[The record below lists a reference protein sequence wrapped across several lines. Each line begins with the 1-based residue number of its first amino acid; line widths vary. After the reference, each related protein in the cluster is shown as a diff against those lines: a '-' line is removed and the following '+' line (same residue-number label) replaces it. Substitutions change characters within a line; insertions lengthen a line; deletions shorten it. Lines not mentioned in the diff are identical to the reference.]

1 MSSFQSLERSASRVC
16 DALRR
21 DETSF
26 YNSVSSSSGGNDV
39 NHGNQT
45 NHQEKHHQAHIAPL
59 DMKDLLTV
67 NTKYYI
73 RTPTSTVTDNFSHQI
88 EERNFY
94 PIPRAIK
101 AQIWAEGTFTSFSGI
116 LPEIQKAWIT
126 KDNVLYLWD
135 YSNGHDSDDAYK
147 VYEGINEV
155 IYSVTAVCPK
165 ADPFPLSVA
174 YILVVIT
181 PVEIVLLA
189 VMKDDHKSMA
199 NRDGVFQLKSIARTH
214 YATSTDNL
222 TFLAIAGSSTGRIF
236 LAGSDCNLY
245 EFDYKDLRSSWSAY
259 WGIGSNYSCKKRKL
273 NTGINSFF
281 SFLTNGFTVE
291 AEIPMSLLVDDV
303 RKLLYAISKSGKV
316 AVFYIPSDEDE
327 LIYIKT
333 VNLMERA
340 KAKRD
345 VASSTFTREDEVIGL
360 FNITNEESSKLHG
373 MVVLNTGVRI
383 YFSLKGR
390 DGKSYLP
397 SASRSTPPYDL
408 DVEIVRLPYS
418 ANEAQKLKTGNDYA
432 EAGFLPAPPPTAKEL
447 QKSDRQISKALYSNG
462 SLLAVVGS
470 GPRNMLVNAKLEYAF
485 LNPLQDGNCEAR
497 ENLCALFRSR
507 DDVLFEECIHDIK
520 EVPGHLYDL
529 ESSRIRRLFY
539 ASETPHDHYNGSNTS
554 NKKGDALKIESV
566 PGPAPVLPYLGR
578 ERNSG
583 YTNDDLAFLCKQ
595 TELTSSMI
603 PSLSMSQR
611 QFALL
616 TDQGVYIIVQRRPID
631 YLYAL
636 LVSSCDERSCSSSKM
651 LDIKR
656 RIFEYYGLSQSC
668 AMCIGIACDL
678 PYDIT
683 STISGDFNAHYSSS
697 LQVNDTVKRNAI
709 IVMKQISQSTNP
721 ARGEPQILDDGKI
734 VWSTTFHALYQ
745 VFSRIVRPIWY
756 RNLIGPD
763 PKNRSKSLPILTTS
777 EFQALLEPLKK
788 LAQII
793 KIHHRDA
800 IEYASGDRTGSVD
813 NKMSEARVEENKLL
827 NDFYRLVSR
836 TIQAIRVI
844 QIILEAQSVQKLS
857 VKWSDLCNATF
868 MKFVTNSSSHSRI
881 KHGLQ
886 RMVCVKN
893 PPPVLTHI
901 MHKLARECFFFFSIG
916 SVHKYHGVNE
926 LRKAEDA
933 PQFSQKRDQHTAIA
947 INELCKPGIE
957 WDSILYDKDNTDQS
971 LRTVCNNF
979 LKLGELGQLGV
990 VNVCISAAEGFMG
1003 TYFDKGGGIAGNN
1016 RLNISIVMSDD
1027 FNNVAF
1033 DWERSL
1039 YRGETTL
1046 KSPENS
1052 TIERRDKEI
1061 IRRLRR
1067 IIFDTSSK
1075 MKWSELREDLQHI
1088 LEGADVENI
1097 LSSYE
1102 NNIVS
1107 ARGSSV
1113 EKVDTYLESRT
1124 DMKLFEWIG
1133 KMDCYAVLFSKIKQ
1147 VQEAEYIPVGVGA
1160 VLHDFLISTDS
1171 SCKSMIHR
1179 AVECTK
1185 DHDFHQLLH
1194 SFLVKNN
1201 MSDFLLDLKT
1211 VHVENFLREE
1221 DPLRL
1226 YHYFCEHQ
1234 RYHDAMDL
1242 MMRLACTD
1250 DEEDIQSRV
1259 EYFNNAIDSAEKS
1272 RKGMIT
1278 GGSSGKQFRTTS
1290 EAIVSLREKLKMA
1303 IFQQNLANQINYLRN
1318 FTIPKNPE
1326 DSNIALFGDLW
1337 KKVNYSIMEYS
1348 DMFNEITQPFGL
1360 WEESLQILNICNY
1373 QDEELVKRLWLSIMV
1388 G

>member
-1 MSSFQSLERSASRVC
+1 
-16 DALRR
+16 
-21 DETSF
+21 
-26 YNSVSSSSGGNDV
+26 
-39 NHGNQT
+39 
-45 NHQEKHHQAHIAPL
+45 
-59 DMKDLLTV
+59 
-67 NTKYYI
+67 
-73 RTPTSTVTDNFSHQI
+73 
-88 EERNFY
+88 
-94 PIPRAIK
+94 
-101 AQIWAEGTFTSFSGI
+101 
-116 LPEIQKAWIT
+116 
-126 KDNVLYLWD
+126 
-135 YSNGHDSDDAYK
+135 
-147 VYEGINEV
+147 
-155 IYSVTAVCPK
+155 
-165 ADPFPLSVA
+165 
-174 YILVVIT
+174 
-181 PVEIVLLA
+181 
-189 VMKDDHKSMA
+189 
-199 NRDGVFQLKSIARTH
+199 
-214 YATSTDNL
+214 
-222 TFLAIAGSSTGRIF
+222 
-236 LAGSDCNLY
+236 
-245 EFDYKDLRSSWSAY
+245 
-259 WGIGSNYSCKKRKL
+259 
-273 NTGINSFF
+273 
-281 SFLTNGFTVE
+281 
-291 AEIPMSLLVDDV
+291 
-303 RKLLYAISKSGKV
+303 
-316 AVFYIPSDEDE
+316 
-327 LIYIKT
+327 
-333 VNLMERA
+333 
-340 KAKRD
+340 
-345 VASSTFTREDEVIGL
+345 
-360 FNITNEESSKLHG
+360 
-373 MVVLNTGVRI
+373 
-383 YFSLKGR
+383 
-390 DGKSYLP
+390 
-397 SASRSTPPYDL
+397 
-408 DVEIVRLPYS
+408 
-418 ANEAQKLKTGNDYA
+418 
-432 EAGFLPAPPPTAKEL
+432 
-447 QKSDRQISKALYSNG
+447 
-462 SLLAVVGS
+462 
-470 GPRNMLVNAKLEYAF
+470 
-485 LNPLQDGNCEAR
+485 
-497 ENLCALFRSR
+497 
-507 DDVLFEECIHDIK
+507 
-520 EVPGHLYDL
+520 
-529 ESSRIRRLFY
+529 
-539 ASETPHDHYNGSNTS
+539 
-554 NKKGDALKIESV
+554 
-566 PGPAPVLPYLGR
+566 
-578 ERNSG
+578 
-583 YTNDDLAFLCKQ
+583 
-595 TELTSSMI
+595 MI

-800 IEYASGDRTGSVD
+800 IEYTSGDRTGSVD

-957 WDSILYDKDNTDQS
+957 WDSILYDKDKTDQS
-971 LRTVCNNF
+971 LRTICNNF
-979 LKLGELGQLGV
+979 LKLGELGQQGV
-990 VNVCISAAEGFMG
+990 VNVCMSAAKEFMG
-1003 TYFDKGGGIAGNN
+1003 NYLDKGMGIFGNS
-1016 RLNISIVMSDD
+1016 RLNISVVTSND
-1027 FNNVAF
+1027 FN
-1033 DWERSL
+1033 DTLGWERGL
-1039 YRGETTL
+1039 YRGESTR

-1052 TIERRDKEI
+1052 MIERRDKDI

-1067 IIFDTSSK
+1067 IIFDTNSK
-1075 MKWSELREDLQHI
+1075 IKWSDLREDLQNM
-1088 LEGADVENI
+1088 LEGADIEEI
-1097 LSSYE
+1097 LSAYE
-1102 NNIVS
+1102 SNVI
-1107 ARGSSV
+1107 ARGSYV
-1113 EKVDTYLESRT
+1113 EKVDTYLESCT
-1124 DMKLFEWIG
+1124 DMKLFEWVG

-1147 VQEAEYIPVGVGA
+1147 VQEAEYIPVGIGA
-1160 VLHDFLISTDS
+1160 VLHDTLISTS
-1171 SCKSMIHR
+1171 TSCKTMIRR
-1179 AVECTK
+1179 AVDCTK
-1185 DHDFHQLLH
+1185 DHDFHHLLYKL
-1194 SFLVKNN
+1194 LVQNN
-1201 MSDFLLDLKT
+1201 MSNFLLDLRT
-1211 VHVENFLREE
+1211 MHVENFLREE

-1226 YHYFCEHQ
+1226 YHYFYEQQ
-1234 RYHDAMDL
+1234 RYQDAMDL

-1250 DEEDIQSRV
+1250 DEEDILNRV
-1259 EYFNNAIDSAEKS
+1259 EYLNNAIDSAEKS

-1388 G
+1388 GAIPQTSSDPDLQRFIDTWLNQIVTHDIFFNARRDKSSLVTENWEDYFPELCTQVSSLGKELGINDDGGSLAFPTALILENLEKLVIQLIMHNHSTGFQTTDRDIVLNAFLDTGMHHKALLDAYIGLMNRSKHSADITLDNLQLCWSSATLLLQWVEIYQGHDNSTEAKVARMNFRSFFHSRMHTLMNENSMITRILNEEASISADHAMHTLMQSTKARLNEVKQLVQNLSDSM